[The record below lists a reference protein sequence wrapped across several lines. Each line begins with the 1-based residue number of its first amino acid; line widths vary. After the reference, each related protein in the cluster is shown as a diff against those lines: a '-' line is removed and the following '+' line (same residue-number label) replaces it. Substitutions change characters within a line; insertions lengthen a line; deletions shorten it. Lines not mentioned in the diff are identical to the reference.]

1 MPTMQHELLPPKLLW
16 GRLVGVQEQ
25 AECISALFL
34 WESGLL
40 STSYY
45 AVALQLLWQPCRIH
59 FSSVNHKPT
68 KITDAN
74 IEKYD
79 PIHVCYHVSKKKQRC
94 MELGGQPPLPI
105 FGPRT
110 TRPIRMQALFCK
122 ARCRMHSLH
131 WHGVSF
137 NTWYVYWYYVI
148 SHYVTSYP

>member
-1 MPTMQHELLPPKLLW
+1 MILVHNNNYMYLYKCQQCSMNYVLPPKLLW

-79 PIHVCYHVSKKKQRC
+79 PIHVCYHVSKRKQRC

-110 TRPIRMQALFCK
+110 TIRAWG
-122 ARCRMHSLH
+122 SLL
-131 WHGVSF
+131 
-137 NTWYVYWYYVI
+137 TC
-148 SHYVTSYP
+148 T